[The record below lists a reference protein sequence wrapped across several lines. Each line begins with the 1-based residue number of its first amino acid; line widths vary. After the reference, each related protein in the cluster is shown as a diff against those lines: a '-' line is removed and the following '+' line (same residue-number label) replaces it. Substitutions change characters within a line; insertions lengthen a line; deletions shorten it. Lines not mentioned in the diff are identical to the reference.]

1 MNIDCMYRGNLSV
14 FYSPQ
19 GALKAAHVGV
29 SIVNDPAFERRIE
42 GNKKEKGGKGSTAKD
57 RMVRELGKQ
66 ESHVVMTSVL
76 STAIV
81 IGSRDD
87 RAARTRAGPDLGE
100 ARRRFY
106 CIAIHMST
114 HLCGLCALG
123 HQTRTMH
130 FGHHHTG

>member
-1 MNIDCMYRGNLSV
+1 M
-14 FYSPQ
+14 
-19 GALKAAHVGV
+19 GV

-57 RMVRELGKQ
+57 RMVREWRKQ
-66 ESHVVMTSVL
+66 ESTVVITSAL

-100 ARRRFY
+100 AR
-106 CIAIHMST
+106 
-114 HLCGLCALG
+114 
-123 HQTRTMH
+123 
-130 FGHHHTG
+130 